1 MGATGFR
8 GEMGGNGRKDREG
21 IGFKKTKFIHTH
33 EGPAKDENN

>member
-8 GEMGGNGRKDREG
+8 GEWGAMGERTGKVLGL
-21 IGFKKTKFIHTH
+21 KKTKFIHTH